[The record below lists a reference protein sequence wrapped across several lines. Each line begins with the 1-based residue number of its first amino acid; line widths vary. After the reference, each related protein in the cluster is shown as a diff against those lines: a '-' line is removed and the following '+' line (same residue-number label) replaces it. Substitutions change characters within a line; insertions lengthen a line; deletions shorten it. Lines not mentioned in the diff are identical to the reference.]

1 LGENASFLLDGK
13 KMPANHCQLWENLLP
28 LQAETMKIIHVDMD
42 QFFAAVEQRDHPE
55 LKGKPIAVGHDAER
69 GVVSTASYEARRFG
83 VHSAQSIQ
91 MAKRLCPQLI
101 IVEPH
106 FQRYKEV
113 SAQLHKIFHD
123 YTDLIEPISLD
134 EAFLDVTENKRG
146 MALGVDIAREIK
158 QRIFETTGL
167 TASAGVSYCKF
178 LAKIASDWRKPDG
191 LTVIHPDK
199 ALDFIA
205 KLRVEKIWGVGQ
217 KTAEKMHHMGVFTGE
232 DLRRLSEERLL
243 KEFGKVGRVFYD
255 FSRGI
260 DERPVVAEWERKSV
274 SCEQTFETDISK
286 QADVIIHL
294 YHTVLELVR
303 RIEKNDFEGRT
314 LTLKVKFARKR
325 EQTEARFQ
333 SAERE
338 QTRQDAKF
346 FAEQSGRAERLDFQ
360 QITRSITADHILR
373 TKDEILPLAKQL
385 MAGVEYSSHPIRL
398 LGLGVSKSGGEQAE
412 HKEGGSEPSWVEL
425 ELEFEP
431 WP

>member
-1 LGENASFLLDGK
+1 MKSCTFVGA
-13 KMPANHCQLWENLLP
+13 
-28 LQAETMKIIHVDMD
+28 MKIIHVDMD
-42 QFFAAVEQRDHPE
+42 QFFAAVEQRDQPE
-55 LKGKPIAVGHDAER
+55 LRGKPIAVGHDAER

-91 MAKRLCPQLI
+91 VAKRLCPQLI

-113 SAQLHKIFHD
+113 SAQLHEIFHD

-146 MALGVDIAREIK
+146 IELGVDIAREIK
-158 QRIFETTGL
+158 QRIRETTGL

-191 LTVIHPDK
+191 LTVIHPDR

-205 KLRVEKIWGVGQ
+205 QLRVEKIWGVGP
-217 KTAEKMHHMGVFTGE
+217 KTAEKTHHMGIFTGL
-232 DLRRLSEERLL
+232 DLRNMSLSRLTQ
-243 KEFGKVGRVFYD
+243 EFGKVGQIFYD

-260 DERPVVAEWERKSV
+260 DNRPVISEWERKSV
-274 SCEQTFETDISK
+274 SCEQTFESDISEN
-286 QADVIIHL
+286 AAVTIHL

-325 EQTEARFQ
+325 EQTEASFQ

-338 QTRQDAKF
+338 QTRQNAKF
-346 FAEQSGRAERLDFQ
+346 GDFQ
-360 QITRSITADHILR
+360 QITRSITVDHVLR
-373 TKDEILPLAKQL
+373 TKDQILPLAKQL
-385 MAGVEYSSHPIRL
+385 MQQVEFHSHPIRL
-398 LGLGVSKSGGEQAE
+398 LGLGVANQKGAAVPEQQ
-412 HKEGGSEPSWVEL
+412 PWVEL

-431 WP
+431 WPDDLV